1 MHCLIETVR
10 RGEISEARDIDTER
24 LSLGRGADQDIRL
37 QSRLAGLSHAVI
49 EQGNDGKLR
58 IRAIA
63 PNRILHNGR
72 KLAESVLTPGDEF
85 SIGNV
90 CFTVRE
96 APETYNLRLEI
107 KEPAGRQSKELED
120 ALLASCRSG
129 FRAERFFHAPRH
141 LGLVPGDIDP
151 VFSDAAGWLCLQAF
165 RCLVAH
171 RAGAIRP

>member
-10 RGEISEARDIDTER
+10 RGEISETRDINTER
-24 LSLGRGADQDIRL
+24 LSLGSGADQDIRL

-49 EQGNDGKLR
+49 EQESDGKLR

-63 PNRILHNGR
+63 PNQILHNGR

-120 ALLASCRSG
+120 GNST
-129 FRAERFFHAPRH
+129 
-141 LGLVPGDIDP
+141 V
-151 VFSDAAGWLCLQAF
+151 
-165 RCLVAH
+165 
-171 RAGAIRP
+171 